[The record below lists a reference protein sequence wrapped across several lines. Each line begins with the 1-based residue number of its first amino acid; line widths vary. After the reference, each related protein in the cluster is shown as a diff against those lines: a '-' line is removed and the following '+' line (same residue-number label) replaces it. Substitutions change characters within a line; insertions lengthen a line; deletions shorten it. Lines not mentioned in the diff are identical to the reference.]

1 MNQTNS
7 LIRSRFSSPT
17 QPGITTSKVQVSSP
31 VLSKSISHN
40 KSLNKILTKI
50 ATKKTLKDLIQNDVE
65 NVFDL
70 FVIQRNSM
78 FETLFDMKKP
88 MTDATVS
95 EFLALMYNGL
105 ILLILERIDSLSID
119 KDKFPKLW
127 ESKASHLHLWLQN
140 ILKSVDEK
148 FPLSLVT
155 NFLFKDFEQYLYNC
169 LFKNKTYLKKLRDFV
184 DNLITK
190 KYKSASGETNL
201 VGILKQVKKKGGV
214 EKMLTFLFVQ
224 IFEHLGVNMSIC
236 LSNQGG
242 NRKKK
247 VKMHDSYKKTGVTV
261 DLVLILLNNGKEN
274 FSLCF
279 GFRTGKDK
287 KILSAKKLKKI
298 DNSVFQRFKKK
309 DARISQQYREKL
321 SSRLQSKQKK
331 AHCETFDH
339 PRDQSLRSNSS
350 LKQLNY
356 KIDKDH
362 SAFSKRSTSPRRRT
376 KKSLT
381 QLKKISENISEI
393 KKRMNR
399 INRVKVKV
407 AKGRKAATNCF
418 NSRKNSMSENKYQKS
433 NSGLLY
439 ADSSNFLSL
448 IALDSELTPIRNSGY
463 ESLGYLEQNKY
474 FSENYTPNTRMN
486 SHSSNHSKSSLA
498 RGKKPFQHSRLLS
511 SNKSA

>member
-1 MNQTNS
+1 MNQTES
-7 LIRSRFSSPT
+7 LIRSRFVAKKQTLKTTDNEKGSNIDPKTSASLSSS
-17 QPGITTSKVQVSSP
+17 INKV
-31 VLSKSISHN
+31 
-40 KSLNKILTKI
+40 LTKI

-78 FETLFDMKKP
+78 FETLFDMSKP
-88 MTDATVS
+88 LTSTVVS
-95 EFLALMYNGL
+95 GFLGLLYNGL
-105 ILLILERIDSLSID
+105 ILLIIERIDNLAID

-127 ESKASHLHLWLQN
+127 EAKASHLHLWLLN
-140 ILKSVDEK
+140 MLKSVEEK
-148 FPLSLVT
+148 FPLSLISK
-155 NFLFKDFEQYLYNC
+155 FLFKDFEQYLYDC
-169 LFKNKTYLKKLRDFV
+169 LFKNKNYLKKISNFADS
-184 DNLITK
+184 LITK
-190 KYKSASGETNL
+190 KYKSAAGETNL
-201 VGILKQVKKKGGV
+201 VGILNQVKKQGGT

-224 IFEHLGVNMSIC
+224 ILENLGINMSIC

-309 DARISQQYREKL
+309 DARASQQVRKKQD
-321 SSRLQSKQKK
+321 QSLVSLRNKNLY
-331 AHCETFDH
+331 ETFDH
-339 PRDQSLRSNSS
+339 PRDNSLTSNSS
-350 LKQLNY
+350 LKNFNS

-362 SAFSKRSTSPRRRT
+362 SAFSKRSTSPLRRT

-393 KKRMNR
+393 KKRMR
-399 INRVKVKV
+399 VNRVKVKINNS
-407 AKGRKAATNCF
+407 KKAATHAL
-418 NSRKNSMSENKYQKS
+418 NSRKNSFNGTNYHKS
-433 NSGLLY
+433 NSGVLY
-439 ADSSNFLSL
+439 ADSSKVF
-448 IALDSELTPIRNSGY
+448 I
-463 ESLGYLEQNKY
+463 
-474 FSENYTPNTRMN
+474 
-486 SHSSNHSKSSLA
+486 
-498 RGKKPFQHSRLLS
+498 
-511 SNKSA
+511 